1 MTKERQSN
9 RESKKK
15 ASLTLKEKRSAK
27 KTKHEHKGLM
37 ENVKATP
44 PRGAVA

>member
-9 RESKKK
+9 KESKKK

-27 KTKHEHKGLM
+27 KSKQEPKGLV
-37 ENVKATP
+37 ENVK
-44 PRGAVA
+44 GS